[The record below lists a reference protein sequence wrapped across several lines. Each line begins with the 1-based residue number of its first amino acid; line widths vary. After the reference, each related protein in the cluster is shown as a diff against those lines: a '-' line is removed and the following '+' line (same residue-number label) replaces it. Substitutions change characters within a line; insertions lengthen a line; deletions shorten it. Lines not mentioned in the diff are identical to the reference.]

1 MRRTRGAQSLFAA
14 CVLALAVAAVSGG
27 EVPSVLSTGRVDVA
41 VNPLDDA
48 RTGATPPANRSEASR
63 DASAGRGT
71 PARLWDDVVRQATA
85 GSWRD
90 DWFWITSFRPVSDAA
105 AKPALEMATFAP
117 LANGGFRWVCV
128 FYERWELDGD
138 SAAARPETPMTRR
151 SLKTRCWHKG
161 SAGEFK
167 FLGPAAPRRQAGRRP
182 RQLRPGR
189 RAGHGPAGD
198 DDRPRRTRRAR
209 RASRLERRTRRRLP
223 ARLTRR
229 RSSFTA
235 VGAGSSLDASPPPC
249 RAGRAAR
256 AGRASF
262 PSCAIGAI
270 RPEELRP

>member
-48 RTGATPPANRSEASR
+48 PTGATPPANRSEASR

-90 DWFWITSFRPVSDAA
+90 DWFWVTSFRPVSDAA

-138 SAAARPETPMTRR
+138 PAAARPETPMTRR

-167 FLGPAAPRRQAGRRP
+167 FLGRGSRINVPFSTDWEEIRWNRP
-182 RQLRPGR
+182 PILPK
-189 RAGHGPAGD
+189 PL
-198 DDRPRRTRRAR
+198 
-209 RASRLERRTRRRLP
+209 ASRLSELQQLLDGKPVP
-223 ARLTRR
+223 AHGNFVPVEGLGTVRPATTIALGDP
-229 RSSFTA
+229 A
-235 VGAGSSLDASPPPC
+235 VRVEPPAWSQGPAVVFS
-249 RAGRAAR
+249 RD
-256 AGRASF
+256 
-262 PSCAIGAI
+262 
-270 RPEELRP
+270 